1 MHAKKP
7 YEAKYQLLIN
17 KSEVFHLKRNSD
29 SKAFIEYSNDM
40 DDIYENIEECS
51 LNKKCKVLTIF
62 FLVNDTS
69 IASDNPLR
77 FR

>member
-1 MHAKKP
+1 MKK
-7 YEAKYQLLIN
+7 Q
-17 KSEVFHLKRNSD
+17 KSTELKHLNNS
-29 SKAFIEYSNDM
+29 KVFIEYSNDM
-40 DDIYENIEECS
+40 DDIYENIEECN

-62 FLVNDTS
+62 FFVNDTS